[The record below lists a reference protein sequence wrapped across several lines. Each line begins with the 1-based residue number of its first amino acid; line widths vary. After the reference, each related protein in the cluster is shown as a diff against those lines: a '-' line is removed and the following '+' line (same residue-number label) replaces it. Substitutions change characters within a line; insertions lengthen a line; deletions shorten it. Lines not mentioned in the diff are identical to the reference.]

1 MSTINLLPRDYLK
14 RRLERRADV
23 LLLALFGVVM
33 LGVVSATVLSERS
46 WRHTVRVAERVDQ
59 SYEDATKLIEQL
71 QQLDMDKQNML
82 RKAEQTAS
90 LMEKVPR
97 SYLLAAVTDAMP
109 AQARL
114 TSFHLTVDK
123 VEHRAAP
130 PTGAKKGS
138 KFQSVSAQ
146 RFPGDVTTRV
156 KIEVTGLADTDVDV
170 ARFIAA
176 MASNP
181 LVNSADL
188 VYSEERLVEDDIVMR
203 GFRIDIGLR
212 PGADAIEAIPAEYSA
227 APGADTPETGRS

>member
-46 WRHTVRVAERVDQ
+46 WRHTVKVAERVDQ

-71 QQLDMDKQNML
+71 QQLDMDKRNML
-82 RKAEQTAS
+82 QKAEQTAS

-123 VEHRAAP
+123 IEQRAAP
-130 PTGAKKGS
+130 AGGKKGS

-146 RFPGDVTTRV
+146 RFPGEMTTRV
-156 KIEVTGLADTDVDV
+156 KMEVTGLADTDVDV

-188 VYSEERLVEDDIVMR
+188 VYSEERVVEDDIVMR
-203 GFRIDIGLR
+203 GFRVDIALT
-212 PGADAIEAIPAEYSA
+212 PNADAIEAIPAEYSA
-227 APGADTPETGRS
+227 APGADTGETGRS